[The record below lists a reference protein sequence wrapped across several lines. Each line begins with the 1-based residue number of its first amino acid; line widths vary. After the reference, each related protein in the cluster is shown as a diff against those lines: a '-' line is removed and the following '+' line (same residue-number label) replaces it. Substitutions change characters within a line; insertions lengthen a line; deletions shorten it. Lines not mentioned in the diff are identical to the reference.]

1 MYCGTIEL
9 LLNQTMPITLK
20 YMREDFISSLFLR
33 CLVKKGED
41 KIITFMKKHKIAQW
55 IMTILCFFSVFQNL
69 IITKV
74 NAASNDTLVVESA
87 WKRGDSTDAAT
98 NKWVINV
105 RPFYAEMY
113 GQTYNFLTHDKVL
126 EINGKRVF
134 CLEPLRLINRNY
146 LNQYSLST
154 LSNIVPDVSI
164 QKQIKWISAL
174 GYGFDNDYSDEMAWA
189 TQIRIWQEMD
199 ADLVKSIHSEIQAKI
214 DLINNRLK
222 VMNSSVSW
230 NNQTIILDGYGK
242 EYAKTLT
249 DTNGVFQYYV
259 QSNIKNVHTEK
270 NGNELK
276 IWLEDGDKDN
286 AIIEYNAWYKSSNGE
301 DVVYYN
307 PNSQSVG
314 RLSGGASTSAK
325 INVKIAKGSLD

>member
-1 MYCGTIEL
+1 
-9 LLNQTMPITLK
+9 
-20 YMREDFISSLFLR
+20 
-33 CLVKKGED
+33 
-41 KIITFMKKHKIAQW
+41 MKKHKIAQW

-113 GQTYNFLTHDKVL
+113 GKTYNFLTHDKVL

-174 GYGFDNDYSDEMAWA
+174 GYGFDNDYWF
-189 TQIRIWQEMD
+189 
-199 ADLVKSIHSEIQAKI
+199 K
-214 DLINNRLK
+214 
-222 VMNSSVSW
+222 
-230 NNQTIILDGYGK
+230 
-242 EYAKTLT
+242 
-249 DTNGVFQYYV
+249 
-259 QSNIKNVHTEK
+259 
-270 NGNELK
+270 
-276 IWLEDGDKDN
+276 
-286 AIIEYNAWYKSSNGE
+286 
-301 DVVYYN
+301 
-307 PNSQSVG
+307 
-314 RLSGGASTSAK
+314 
-325 INVKIAKGSLD
+325 